1 MIPFFTF
8 KLANPLLSPVYML
21 ISQILIVGS
30 FGIAAYYIVKYL
42 KSFYKDRPVPKEWN
56 YFWLAMLWGTIHE
69 LIEMAML
76 YRMIGGQLTL
86 ILYFLIQFIAGI
98 YLISGSYLLAKKY
111 IVK

>member
-8 KLANPLLSPVYML
+8 QTINLSSMPIYTL
-21 ISQILIVGS
+21 ISQILIVGG
-30 FGIAAYYIVKYL
+30 FGFSAYYVIKYL
-42 KSFYKDRPVPKEWN
+42 KSFYKDRPVPKEWHC
-56 YFWLAMLWGTIHE
+56 FWLAMLWGTLHE

-76 YRMIGGQLTL
+76 YRVIGGQLTL
-86 ILYFLIQFIAGI
+86 MIFFIIQVVAGI

>member
-1 MIPFFTF
+1 MLPFFTF
-8 KLANPLLSPVYML
+8 QLTSPLSMPLYMFV
-21 ISQILIVGS
+21 SQILIVGG
-30 FGIAAYYIVKYL
+30 FGFAAYYIIKYL
-42 KSFYKDRPVPKEWN
+42 KSFYKDRPVPKEWHC
-56 YFWLAMLWGTIHE
+56 FWLAMLWGTLHE

-86 ILYFLIQFIAGI
+86 ILFFIFQVIAGI